1 MILHHQ
7 KFDFKGQCLIEK
19 VIIEAPFRF
28 AVDFHDEACFIYF
41 SEGTATL
48 NSPHEQTRI
57 APQESVLLKCGPYFA
72 DLIQRHTAG
81 RYDIL
86 VFHLFPHILRT
97 LYQHELPSF
106 VKPSERKSFIR
117 KVVPDDTVQ
126 KFVESLYFYF
136 DHPSLVSDDLL
147 ELKVKELILL
157 LVQTKNAT
165 SIERLFAE
173 LFTPREVTIQEVV
186 QQHLFSD
193 ISVED
198 LARLAHTSV
207 STFNRQFQNL
217 FQSTPANYIKTKR
230 LERARELLA
239 VSTFT
244 VGEIAF
250 QTGFHDVA
258 HFSRSFKAAYG
269 TSPSDYRL
277 SVNKA

>member
-7 KFDFKGQCLIEK
+7 KFDFKDHCLIEK
-19 VIIEAPFRF
+19 VIIQAPFRF
-28 AVDFHDEACFIYF
+28 AVDFHNEACFIYF

-57 APQESVLLKCGPYFA
+57 TPRESVLLKCGPYFA
-72 DLIQRHTAG
+72 DLIQQQTSG
-81 RYDIL
+81 RYEIL
-86 VFHLFPHILRT
+86 VFHLFPDILRT
-97 LYQHELPSF
+97 LYEHEIPSF
-106 VKPSERKSFIR
+106 VKPSEKKAFTR

-157 LVQTKNAT
+157 LIQTRNAA
-165 SIERLFAE
+165 SVERLFAE

-198 LARLAHTSV
+198 LARLAHVSI
-207 STFNRQFQNL
+207 STFNRQFQSL
-217 FQSTPANYIKTKR
+217 FQDSPANYIKTKR

-239 VSTFT
+239 VSTFS
-244 VGEIAF
+244 VSEIAY

-258 HFSRSFKAAYG
+258 HFSRSFKAVYG
-269 TSPSDYRL
+269 TSPSDYRQ
-277 SVNKA
+277 SANKA